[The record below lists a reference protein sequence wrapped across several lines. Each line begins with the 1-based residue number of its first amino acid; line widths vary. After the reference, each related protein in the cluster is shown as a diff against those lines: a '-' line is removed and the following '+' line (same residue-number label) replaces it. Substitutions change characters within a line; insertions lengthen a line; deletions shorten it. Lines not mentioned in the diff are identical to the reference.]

1 MENKPSEHLSNIFTI
16 KPTNGFAYLDN
27 DTIKRT
33 ILAQEATFQEQ
44 KNLMELECQRGGL
57 SEHSQEKMYS
67 SPSGGI
73 RTIRKVEPPTGHDMK
88 KPSKK
93 IMKGKYI
100 DNSRSTQEKLAFQVP
115 NDAHVDAFDD
125 DVVIL
130 SEKPANSSTRNTV
143 STPGTNVKD
152 LQLPADAHD
161 DVVILL
167 EKPVKS
173 LTITSGSVLGT
184 NEKDLQVR
192 DDAHADDSNHDVV
205 ILSERPTNSLPRNN
219 GSILGING
227 KNLQVPTGAHVDNC
241 DDDVVILLEKSANS
255 LPRNDGSIL
264 GKNVNLNIDGS
275 SSMNKK
281 WISGSQPS
289 YVSTMN
295 DLNKKIVGP
304 YSNMGTTNFPSV
316 GCSTS
321 QNQVCSS
328 AGVNLNLPNVKLEI
342 EPSSHMSKNCV
353 SGLEQSGVSTVNVFN
368 RKVAGSS
375 SIMKIEDSPSVG
387 ASSSQNQCYS
397 SPGVNMDILS
407 LEDTFR
413 GKHLG
418 AAIDSKFFV
427 ANEEARHNNPYI
439 HTKYDRS
446 NNGMECFTHEK
457 NGVDSST
464 AHDHSIYGI
473 HNPQTFAASSSSAAF
488 KSLWKSNNK
497 DYTTRRYYGGIE
509 VPNGQTGCLPTLREY
524 CRLPTPN
531 ITQLGEA
538 QYQKQSQFYNCPKDM
553 NLGNG
558 PQDAAATLEQARD
571 GTPMEIS
578 WVKNNLLNM
587 RKEISAKKSQVPSN
601 YAAGQHQILPGS
613 MVNSEGNTRI
623 LGFPI
628 NAAIDKDSQLSCTMH
643 MGTASTPTSKGVANM
658 EMQFQNKDDTN
669 ARNLI
674 DLNVALP
681 FIDEMDI
688 DARLSEGDT
697 VPQEHDHSSNE
708 ALVVTSTKN
717 LMAMHK
723 DKFQARSP
731 EGNNNDDDCEALKI
745 SILLTQENKRS
756 ENHDIATASRSNAY
770 RWKLCQVP
778 RMHDD
783 AYRRLKENLRFLSS

>member
-1 MENKPSEHLSNIFTI
+1 MENKPSGHLSNIYTI

-33 ILAQEATFQEQ
+33 ILAQEATLREQVSELHRLYNVQ

-73 RTIRKVEPPTGHDMK
+73 RTVRKVEPPTGQCSSNGVSMRH
-88 KPSKK
+88 S
-93 IMKGKYI
+93 
-100 DNSRSTQEKLAFQVP
+100 NSRSTQEKLAFQVP
-115 NDAHVDAFDD
+115 NDAHANAFDD

-130 SEKPANSSTRNTV
+130 SEKPENSSTRNTV

-167 EKPVKS
+167 EKPAKS
-173 LTITSGSVLGT
+173 STISSGSILDT

-192 DDAHADDSNHDVV
+192 DDAHADDTNHDVL
-205 ILSERPTNSLPRNN
+205 ILSEKPANSLPR
-219 GSILGING
+219 IM
-227 KNLQVPTGAHVDNC
+227 VPTGAHVDNC

-281 WISGSQPS
+281 WMSGSQPS
-289 YVSTMN
+289 YVSTTN

-304 YSNMGTTNFPSV
+304 NSNMGTTNFPSV

-321 QNQVCSS
+321 QNQVYSS

-375 SIMKIEDSPSVG
+375 SIMKIEDFPSVG
-387 ASSSQNQCYS
+387 ASSLQNQCYS

-407 LEDTFR
+407 LKDTFR
-413 GKHLG
+413 GKHVG
-418 AAIDSKFFV
+418 AAIDSNFFV

-464 AHDHSIYGI
+464 AQDHPSYGI
-473 HNPQTFAASSSSAAF
+473 HNPQTFATSSSSAAF
-488 KSLWKSNNK
+488 KSLCKSNTK

-509 VPNGQTGCLPTLREY
+509 VPNGQNGRFPTLQEY
-524 CRLPTPN
+524 CRLPTLK

-558 PQDAAATLEQARD
+558 PQDASATLEQARD

-578 WVKNNLLNM
+578 WVKKKLLNI
-587 RKEISAKKSQVPSN
+587 RKEISVKKSQVPSN
-601 YAAGQHQILPGS
+601 YAAGQHQILLGS
-613 MVNSEGNTRI
+613 MVNSEGNKRI

-628 NAAIDKDSQLSCTMH
+628 NAAIDRDSQLSCTMH
-643 MGTASTPTSKGVANM
+643 MGTDSTPMSKGVANM

-717 LMAMHK
+717 LMAMHN

-731 EGNNNDDDCEALKI
+731 EGNNNDDDCEALK
-745 SILLTQENKRS
+745 
-756 ENHDIATASRSNAY
+756 
-770 RWKLCQVP
+770 
-778 RMHDD
+778 M
-783 AYRRLKENLRFLSS
+783 